1 MVFYNPEG
9 HVMGHPYRQD
19 AMYSMK
25 FEVNGRSTLRL
36 RVADKTTQNIK
47 CGLKSVEIIEW
58 LWEKGNEFL
67 SNGSIPTKT
76 FITLKDDDISNGV
89 IVTEV
94 EFLQK
99 EEWIEEL

>member
-1 MVFYNPEG
+1 MVFYNPERL
-9 HVMGHPYRQD
+9 VMGHPYRQD

-25 FEVNGRSTLRL
+25 YEVDGETTLRL
-36 RVADKTTQNIK
+36 RVADKTTKNNK
-47 CGLKSVEIIEW
+47 CGLKSGEINEW

-67 SNGSIPTKT
+67 LSGSIPPKT
-76 FITLKDDDISNGV
+76 FITLKDDDISSGV

-99 EEWIEEL
+99 EEWKEEL